1 MTDYLES
8 DGWVQIYSGSNTL
21 RPYCESIKVKPIHQ
35 GKNKHYDGGI
45 NVGIPIFKEYVI
57 ITLEGI
63 WINTTTK
70 TENYILYLKTWLN
83 SNALNIKVQDDSS
96 GSSFLK
102 LDGTN
107 TIFPVMIK
115 GGDLGNIEKMGYGD
129 QTIYYIDKL
138 VLEQS
143 GTAS

>member
-8 DGWVQIYSGSNTL
+8 DGWVHIYSGSNTL
-21 RPYCESIKVKPIHQ
+21 RAYCESIKIRPVHE

-45 NVGIPIFKEYVI
+45 NVGIPIFKEYI
-57 ITLEGI
+57 IFTLEGI

-70 TENYILYLKTWLN
+70 VENYILYLKTWLD
-83 SNALNIKVQDDSS
+83 SSALNIKIQDDSS

-102 LDGTN
+102 CDGTN
-107 TIFPVMIK
+107 TIFPVMNK
-115 GGDLGNIEKMGYGD
+115 SDLGNVEKMGYGD
-129 QTIYYIDKL
+129 QTIWYVDKL
-138 VLEQS
+138 VLIQS